1 MTSGSAQHGRW
12 VVRALLAS
20 ALLGRDSTAQDTT
33 RLRWVPNPRV
43 TSGSWVSD
51 PSHRLAPTTV
61 AKLDSVIDGLHRQT
75 TVEMTVVV
83 LDTLD
88 GLEPNDAALLL
99 HRRWGVGSIK
109 RDNGIVFLLSPRLR
123 KTHVSVGYGLEGVLP
138 DARVGRI
145 LDQSAVPHFRRG
157 AFDEGLLAAVPA
169 LAAVAAT
176 ERNEGLP
183 RARSFSAGQNRDPYA
198 DQGPVRR
205 AIGDFL
211 ANHGGLAFF
220 GLLASAFLLAIGY
233 AVARRWIRRHWPR
246 RCPKGHGRLTRLA
259 EEVDQRLLSS
269 GQQVEEKVGS
279 VDYDV
284 WVCGTCTYKK
294 VVPYRKLFSKYSPC
308 PSCKSRTCVSSRR
321 TVTAATYTSAGVAE
335 VSHAC
340 EHCGYVGRTVEPIPK
355 LTRSSSG
362 SSGSSSWSS
371 GSSSGGSSSSSSSFG
386 GGTSGGGGAGRSF

>member
-1 MTSGSAQHGRW
+1 MTPSVLAKGRW
-12 VVRALLAS
+12 ITRALLLS
-20 ALLGRDSTAQDTT
+20 ALLGRDSSAQDTT

-43 TSGSWVSD
+43 TTGSWVSD
-51 PSHRLAPTTV
+51 PSQRLARPTV
-61 AKLDSVIDGLHRQT
+61 AKLDSVIGALHAQT

-88 GLEPNDAALLL
+88 GLEPTDAALLL
-99 HRRWGVGSIK
+99 HRRWGVGSIQ

-145 LDQSAVPHFRRG
+145 LDQFAVPHFRRD
-157 AFDEGLLAAVPA
+157 AFDEGLLATVPA

-183 RARSFSAGQNRDPYA
+183 RARSFSATQNQDPYA
-198 DQGPVRR
+198 DQGRVRR
-205 AIGDFL
+205 TIGDFL
-211 ANHGGLAFF
+211 ANNAGIAFF
-220 GLLASAFLLAIGY
+220 GLIGSTFLLAIGY
-233 AVARRWIRRHWPR
+233 AVARKSITRHWPR
-246 RCPKGHGRLTRLA
+246 RCPKGHGALTRLA
-259 EEVDQRLLSS
+259 EEIDQRLLSP
-269 GQQVEEKVGS
+269 GQQVEEKLGS

-284 WVCGTCTYKK
+284 WTCGTCTYKK

-335 VSHAC
+335 VSHVC
-340 EHCGYVGRTVEPIPK
+340 KHCGYVGRTEEPIPM
-355 LTRSSSG
+355 LTRSTSSG
-362 SSGSSSWSS
+362 SSGWSG
-371 GSSSGGSSSSSSSFG
+371 GSSSGGSSSSSSFG